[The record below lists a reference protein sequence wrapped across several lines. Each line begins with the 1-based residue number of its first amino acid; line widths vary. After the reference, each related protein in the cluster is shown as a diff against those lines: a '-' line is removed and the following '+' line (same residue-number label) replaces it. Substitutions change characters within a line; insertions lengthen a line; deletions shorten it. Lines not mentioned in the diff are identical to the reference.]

1 MTGIQIFIGIVIL
14 FALVHYVVLPYAKK
28 SMLKAGIGY
37 IATIFL
43 SAALWY
49 TLSSQIR
56 SIPFS
61 S

>member
-1 MTGIQIFIGIVIL
+1 
-14 FALVHYVVLPYAKK
+14 VLPYAEK

-49 TLSSQIR
+49 TLSSQIH
-56 SIPFS
+56 SIPLS